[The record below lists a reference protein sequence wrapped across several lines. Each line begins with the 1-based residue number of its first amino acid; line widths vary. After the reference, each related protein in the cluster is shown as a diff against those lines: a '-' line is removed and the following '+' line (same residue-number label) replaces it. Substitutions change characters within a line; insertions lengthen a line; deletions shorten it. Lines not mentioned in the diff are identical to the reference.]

1 MKEFPRKF
9 LSLRDK
15 NGTGRRSKSV
25 APAPSIPAIPDGTGN
40 KSKVCLE
47 LICICYFEGYLWFPY
62 KFKDYALVEHWLF

>member
-25 APAPSIPAIPDGTGN
+25 APAPSVPAIPDGTGN
-40 KSKVCLE
+40 KSKVCFLAYLDLLLRE
-47 LICICYFEGYLWFPY
+47 LS
-62 KFKDYALVEHWLF
+62 LVSS